1 MTTKTSYMQ
10 RKLADDREAAA
21 FAAAGLS
28 EYLAAGVRVLP
39 VARMWSEAGFNA
51 ADAAEWRKAIRAAEC
66 DMLPA
71 DAAEWRAAGFTA
83 EEAVEWHGHYTPAYA
98 AERRSLGYTSR
109 KAYRQ
114 PMRTR

>member
-1 MTTKTSYMQ
+1 MTRKASYMD
-10 RKLADDREAAA
+10 RKQAEDREYTA

-28 EYLAAGVRVLP
+28 EYLAAGFRVLS
-39 VARMWSEAGFNA
+39 VARMWAEAGFNA

-83 EEAVEWHGHYTPAYA
+83 EEAVKWYGHYTPVFA
-98 AERRSLGYTSR
+98 AERKSLGYTSR
-109 KAYRQ
+109 KAYHQ